1 MDGMSPRALVRVT
14 NGHPSQPNEDTA
26 GRSRPGKC
34 LSGGNRPVYV
44 VNDRENLLSPVRG
57 SWFSNGSALT
67 GRSPGTRMDGNK
79 KVIHNDRLAL
89 FKEACEAAPG
99 LRYAD

>member
-1 MDGMSPRALVRVT
+1 
-14 NGHPSQPNEDTA
+14 
-26 GRSRPGKC
+26 
-34 LSGGNRPVYV
+34 
-44 VNDRENLLSPVRG
+44 
-57 SWFSNGSALT
+57 
-67 GRSPGTRMDGNK
+67 MDGNK